1 MVSASQGTT
10 RTQSCPTPLI
20 KSATVG
26 SRKFSVAWVRCK
38 KWLVTCATPTVVR
51 VEVVIMRRMNSRALA
66 VPFRGRRISAQPL
79 PAAAEMMITK
89 YAPMTWA
96 SAGPSQP
103 AKIAAATAT
112 GSREGVED
120 ALMLKCS
127 CWLTEE

>member
-1 MVSASQGTT
+1 M
-10 RTQSCPTPLI
+10 I
-20 KSATVG
+20 
-26 SRKFSVAWVRCK
+26 
-38 KWLVTCATPTVVR
+38 CATPTVVS
-51 VEVVIMRRMNSRALA
+51 VAVVIIRATNSSAFSVPLRGLRM
-66 VPFRGRRISAQPL
+66 SAQPL

-120 ALMLKCS
+120 ALMLRCS